1 MGNSNFCAGL
11 KKVFD
16 KVVINSNC
24 CNKKTVIIKKDGGHN
39 HHHHNH
45 KSHTPTNSP
54 DKALTDISI
63 DEFKR
68 DLPELVIP
76 SPRGAHYVEA
86 LEDTH

>member
-1 MGNSNFCAGL
+1 MGNSSFCAGL

-39 HHHHNH
+39 HHHHH
-45 KSHTPTNSP
+45 KNHTPTNSP

-68 DLPELVIP
+68 DLPELTVA
-76 SPRGAHYVEA
+76 SPRGRHYVEA
-86 LEDTH
+86 LD